1 MQREG
6 KHKNKRKASKAK
18 NKSNDPGSGNLELNA
33 ACLMRRT
40 DKLKVQHDRPH
51 DVEVGLP
58 PLDHASYGTMPAKFP
73 VMPVTIS
80 RKLELAVVKGR
91 GERDERGNVLA
102 VSFLSFIAFFQQH
115 TATFT

>member
-1 MQREG
+1 M
-6 KHKNKRKASKAK
+6 
-18 NKSNDPGSGNLELNA
+18 
-33 ACLMRRT
+33 
-40 DKLKVQHDRPH
+40 QHDRPH
-51 DVEVGLP
+51 EVEVGLP

-102 VSFLSFIAFFQQH
+102 VFFLSFIAFFQQH